1 MATEGYQDILYLIGL
16 TFGKHDFFEVVDRMG
31 TEELF
36 AKAPYGDLTPDQ
48 RETFEAA
55 LKHPVVRL
63 YVALW
68 WAIYDNLRTTGEI
81 PPTGFWNP
89 NGLEE

>member
-16 TFGKHDFFEVVDRMG
+16 TFGKRDFFEVVDRIG
-31 TEELF
+31 TEKLF

-48 RETFEAA
+48 QETLEAA
-55 LKHPVVRL
+55 LKHPVLRQ

-68 WAIYDNLRTTGEI
+68 WAIYDNLRATKEI
-81 PPTGFWNP
+81 PPTAMWLP